1 MAVQF
6 LIIDG
11 YNVLHTCGL
20 IRGKQ
25 IAEARARLLEHLR
38 RNLDEVD
45 RKRTTVVFDSNL
57 PRETQSETV
66 ADVLVE
72 FASDHPSADERIIQL
87 IRKHSAP
94 KQLLVISSDHEIQ
107 RAARSRGAKAVDS
120 EDWFENLMSGSPG
133 ESGRIDT
140 KEKDPALAKPQ
151 NKPSAE
157 EIRQWA
163 SLMGDIGAVP
173 DEGNPGSG
181 SAGAEGTT
189 LPSANDIFSDELVD
203 ELNRL
208 FEKRGDS

>member
-11 YNVLHTCGL
+11 YNVLHSCGL

-38 RNLDEVD
+38 RNLDEPD

-57 PRETQSETV
+57 PRETHSETV

-107 RAARSRGAKAVDS
+107 RAARSRGAKGVDS
-120 EDWFENLMSGSPG
+120 EVWFEKLVSGSPG
-133 ESGRIDT
+133 ESGRIGT
-140 KEKDPALAKPQ
+140 KDPALAKPQ

-157 EIRQWA
+157 EIRHWA
-163 SLMGDIGAVP
+163 SLMGDVGVVP

-181 SAGAEGTT
+181 SAVTDGTT
-189 LPSANDIFSDELVD
+189 LTSAKDIFSGELLD

-208 FEKRGDS
+208 FEKGGDS